1 MLKKNVT
8 YLFHMYKW
16 SHPLSSSAL
25 FRGREGCH
33 LMMWKVYG
41 QNHNFCLGSKLKPN
55 LLPNIKDF
63 YILFVD
69 QAFQNKKLI
78 GSNTDTRFQSYITW
92 RGVGVSQMVTSGIL
106 PLKFVLKILEH
117 KQSLMISIETLF
129 LCAFRKFCGMK
140 WGDLILKLW
149 NFQVY
154 QFWNL

>member
-55 LLPNIKDF
+55 LLPNIIDF

-69 QAFQNKKLI
+69 QAFQNKKTYWLQYRYSI
-78 GSNTDTRFQSYITW
+78 SIVHYVEGG
-92 RGVGVSQMVTSGIL
+92 RGLTNGDVRNFT
-106 PLKFVLKILEH
+106 LKICFENFSA
-117 KQSLMISIETLF
+117 QT
-129 LCAFRKFCGMK
+129 KFDDFNWDSFFVC
-140 WGDLILKLW
+140 
-149 NFQVY
+149 F
-154 QFWNL
+154 